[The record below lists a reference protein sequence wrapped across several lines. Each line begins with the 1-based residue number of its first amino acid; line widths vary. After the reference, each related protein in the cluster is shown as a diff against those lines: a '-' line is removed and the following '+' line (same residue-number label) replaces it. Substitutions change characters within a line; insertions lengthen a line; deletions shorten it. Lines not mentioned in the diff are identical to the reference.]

1 MQKNNLAEL
10 WSLLN
15 FILPDIFEDLDTFQ
29 EWFNLPDLQN
39 TLPTD
44 QSQQIISSLHA
55 ILKPFLLRRMK
66 VDVEMNLPPKKE
78 YALYCPLT
86 VRQREA
92 YDKVLDGGLRTW
104 LIKGG
109 TTGET
114 ATEEASQREEEKS
127 ENMSEDENDEEDGQR
142 RRVSRRLAKTG
153 RKSYAVDGDDD
164 DYFEMMENGEVDER
178 GVIVVEDKV
187 QRDAQEAKM
196 AKEHQHRVKG
206 MFYSSI
212 LSSRAKSDHYP
223 VRQVNNLKLQNA
235 VMQLRKV
242 CSHPFLF
249 DWPIDAETHNP
260 VLGEELVNASGK
272 MMVLDR
278 LLKALF
284 GRGHKVLIFSQFKIM
299 LDIIQAI
306 FFIFVHVRIM
316 NS

>member
-1 MQKNNLAEL
+1 MEIRRTKDEKNNLAEL

-29 EWFNLPDLQN
+29 EWFNLPDLRN

-109 TTGET
+109 TAGET
-114 ATEEASQREEEKS
+114 AAEARQGKAEF
-127 ENMSEDENDEEDGQR
+127 MSGDEDEEEDGER
-142 RRVSRRLAKTG
+142 RRTSKRLAKTG

-164 DYFEMMENGEVDER
+164 DYFEMVESGEVDER
-178 GVIVVEDKV
+178 GVIMVKNKA
-187 QRDAQEAKM
+187 QQDAEEAKI

-206 MFYSSI
+206 LFHSFT
-212 LSSRAKSDHYP
+212 LSKLNRITMQFVKST
-223 VRQVNNLKLQNA
+223 
-235 VMQLRKV
+235 
-242 CSHPFLF
+242 
-249 DWPIDAETHNP
+249 I
-260 VLGEELVNASGK
+260 
-272 MMVLDR
+272 
-278 LLKALF
+278 
-284 GRGHKVLIFSQFKIM
+284 
-299 LDIIQAI
+299 
-306 FFIFVHVRIM
+306 
-316 NS
+316 